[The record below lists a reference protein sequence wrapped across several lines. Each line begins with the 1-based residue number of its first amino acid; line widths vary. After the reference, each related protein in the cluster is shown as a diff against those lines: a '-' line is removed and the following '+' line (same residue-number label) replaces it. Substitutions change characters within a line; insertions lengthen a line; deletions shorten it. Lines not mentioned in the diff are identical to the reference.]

1 MNVVHKHYNK
11 HCHSQTHATVDL
23 SHTGFKK
30 KQKNNRGR
38 FTERKT
44 RDSFLR
50 TQYSK
55 VGKEKPHSCKSC
67 IAYLSCVEN
76 YPVA

>member
-1 MNVVHKHYNK
+1 MSYINITISSD
-11 HCHSQTHATVDL
+11 HSQTHATVDL
-23 SHTGFKK
+23 SHTGLQK
-30 KQKNNRGR
+30 KQNKRGR

-44 RDSFLR
+44 RESFLR

-67 IAYLSCVEN
+67 IAYPSCV
-76 YPVA
+76 

>member
-1 MNVVHKHYNK
+1 MSYINITI
-11 HCHSQTHATVDL
+11 SIATVKRMQL
-23 SHTGFKK
+23 WISHTLDLK